1 MYVCAHVHVLACER
15 VYCTHKRAYICVC
28 TCAYVCDLYRHRCKR
43 VYFIR
48 HAEAHHNIAEREHEL
63 GSAYLQEQYSGWT
76 YWDAG
81 LTAKGVSQ
89 CAKLRHE
96 LREMVCFRLLCYASA
111 WHAINVCMY
120 VCVCVCVCVCT
131 HIMYCSYGCMF
142 VCIYVCYILVCACAL
157 VRMYLCM
164 LCMSVC
170 AHVIHQFVSSSML
183 WTRVC
188 LYVCQIC
195 YVCMT
200 L

>member
-1 MYVCAHVHVLACER
+1 MYMCAHVHVLACER

-111 WHAINVCMY
+111 WHAVNVCMCVYACIY
-120 VCVCVCVCVCT
+120 VCVCVCVRVCVCARAC
-131 HIMYCSYGCMF
+131 MYTYNVMF
-142 VCIYVCYILVCACAL
+142 IW
-157 VRMYLCM
+157 M
-164 LCMSVC
+164 
-170 AHVIHQFVSSSML
+170 H
-183 WTRVC
+183 
-188 LYVCQIC
+188 
-195 YVCMT
+195 VCMY
-200 L
+200 